1 MRKVFYQL
9 GRILIMLL
17 IIPFICGCAVR
28 FQKRLPQDV
37 KTIQQLNEELE
48 EMNRTMAL
56 LRQQLRK
63 EIARGDVTVTEQDRG
78 IVVTFVAEVLFNS
91 GKAKIK
97 DEGLQSLNKVASVL
111 KNVDNNISIEGH
123 TDNVPIKY
131 SGWKSNWELS
141 SARALSVLHYLVNK
155 KGLSPQR
162 VSATGCGEYRPIASN
177 ETAKG
182 RQQNRRVEI
191 IVKPHLVKSGGGS
204 AQQKVK

>member
-1 MRKVFYQL
+1 MRKGFYQL

-17 IIPFICGCAVR
+17 IIPFICGCAVK

-37 KTIQQLNEELE
+37 EKIQELNKELE

-63 EIARGDVTVTEQDRG
+63 EIARGDVTVKQQDRG
-78 IVVTFVAEVLFNS
+78 IVVTFVAEVLFDS

-97 DEGLQSLNKVASVL
+97 ERGLQSLDKVASVL
-111 KNVDNNISIEGH
+111 KNVDNDISIEGH

-141 SARALSVLHYLVNK
+141 TARALSVLHYLVNK
-155 KGLSPQR
+155 EGLNPQR
-162 VSATGCGEYRPIASN
+162 VSATGCGEYRPIATN
-177 ETAKG
+177 KTAKG
-182 RQQNRRVEI
+182 KQKNRRVEI
-191 IVKPHLVKSGGGS
+191 IIKPHLLGSGGGS
-204 AQQKVK
+204 AQPKVK

>member
-9 GRILIMLL
+9 GRILIVLL

-37 KTIQQLNEELE
+37 EKIQQLNEELE

-63 EIARGDVTVTEQDRG
+63 EIARGDVTVKQQDRG
-78 IVVTFVAEVLFNS
+78 IVVTFIAEVLFDS

-97 DEGLQSLNKVASVL
+97 EEGLQSLNKVASVL
-111 KNVDNNISIEGH
+111 KNVDNDISIEGH

-141 SARALSVLHYLVNK
+141 TARALSVLHYLVNK
-155 KGLSPQR
+155 KGLNPQR
-162 VSATGCGEYRPIASN
+162 VSATGCGEYRPIAN
-177 ETAKG
+177 NRTAKG
-182 RQQNRRVEI
+182 RQKNRRVEI
-191 IVKPHLVKSGGGS
+191 IIKPHLVRSGGGS